1 MKRNIFMVAAIISVL
16 SIPFLINAK
25 GKPISAALLKDANG
39 VYVGRV
45 IGMLTTST
53 PYILTDQGYRTVIVI
68 GNGMLRESANVYY
81 QTSDCTDT
89 MYVTSPKYL
98 GSVFLPTTN
107 SEVAYAAG
115 KLLYTPNDV
124 QIETINIK
132 STLDINL
139 NCQPFEDT
147 REGYPAYMNAPNV
160 TGIQNISYP
169 TRMLIE

>member
-1 MKRNIFMVAAIISVL
+1 MKNILFTIALIAIAFSFPLEV
-16 SIPFLINAK
+16 NAK

-53 PYILTDQGYRTVIVI
+53 PYVLTDQGYRTVIRI
-68 GNGMLRESANVYY
+68 GDGMLRESAKVYY
-81 QTSDCTDT
+81 KTVDCTDT

-107 SEVAYAAG
+107 SELAYASD

-132 STLDINL
+132 STLDSNL

-147 REGYPAYMNAPNV
+147 QEGYPAYKNAPNI
-160 TGIQNISYP
+160 TGIMNTSYP
-169 TRMLIE
+169 ARMLIE